1 MIYLY
6 HWSSNFLWFNFNFQF
21 VWNNFQL
28 LSDDVIFFL
37 QVLIFSLRIKL
48 KYTELTKRQC
58 FPNIFFVITTNSFW
72 LLLWKECLNSDGQEF
87 YNINKTNNYLSPQI
101 IEHKKDHN
109 IMHVIINCLAG
120 VIISMLDSSL
130 EYHGIWFSVCYN
142 QRL

>member
-1 MIYLY
+1 MVIHRNKQWYICIIDQVISCGSIST
-6 HWSSNFLWFNFNFQF
+6 SSLSETIFNYFQIMLF
-21 VWNNFQL
+21 
-28 LSDDVIFFL
+28 FFL

-120 VIISMLDSSL
+120 VIISMLD
-130 EYHGIWFSVCYN
+130 
-142 QRL
+142 